1 MMMCRSRTWSSSARS
16 KLLPEIVP
24 PTAAGGSPSPALPAF
39 AELTVP
45 AEWRRLDFLSDLH
58 LSPDTPATFA
68 ALAGHLR
75 DSSAEAIF
83 LLGDIFEVWIGDDA
97 RHEDFEAACVEL
109 LHEAAQHHR
118 LFFMAGNRDF
128 LVGPDM
134 LAACGMSGLADP
146 TVLNAFGQRW
156 LLSHGDALCL
166 DDKPYQAFR
175 AQVRSP
181 AWQAEFLA
189 RPLEQRRALAR
200 QMREASTNKQA
211 GQTVYAD
218 LDPAACVQWLQAS
231 GCSDLI
237 HGHTHRPARHEL
249 AEGLRRHVLSD
260 WDFEAEIPRGDLL
273 RLRQAGL
280 RRIDLA

>member
-1 MMMCRSRTWSSSARS
+1 MAG
-16 KLLPEIVP
+16 
-24 PTAAGGSPSPALPAF
+24 AAGETTPALPEF
-39 AELTVP
+39 AELSVP

-58 LSPDTPATFA
+58 LSPDTPATLA
-68 ALAGHLR
+68 ALAAHLQET
-75 DSSAEAIF
+75 SAEAVF

-97 RHEDFEAACVEL
+97 RHQDFEASCVEL
-109 LHEAAQHHR
+109 LHAASQR
-118 LFFMAGNRDF
+118 QTLYFMAGNRDF

-134 LAACGMSGLADP
+134 LAACGMQGLADP

-181 AWQAEFLA
+181 SWQAEFLA
-189 RPLEQRRALAR
+189 RPLEQRHALAR
-200 QMREASTNKQA
+200 QMRDASKA
-211 GQTVYAD
+211 GQAELTEYAD
-218 LDPAACVQWLQAS
+218 LDPAACQHWLQAS

-249 AEGLRRHVLSD
+249 APGLRRHVLSD
-260 WDFEAEIPRGDLL
+260 WDFEDARQPRGDVL
-273 RLRQAGL
+273 RLRHAGL

>member
-1 MMMCRSRTWSSSARS
+1 VATA
-16 KLLPEIVP
+16 PAAA
-24 PTAAGGSPSPALPAF
+24 AAGAEPRPALPAF
-39 AELTVP
+39 AELNVP

-58 LSPDTPATFA
+58 LSPDTPATLA
-68 ALAGHLR
+68 ALAAHLQ

-97 RHEDFEAACVEL
+97 RHQDFEASCVEL
-109 LHEAAQHHR
+109 LHAASQHHA

-134 LAACGMSGLADP
+134 LAACGMQALADP

-175 AQVRSP
+175 AQVRGA

-200 QMREASTNKQA
+200 QMREASQA
-211 GQTVYAD
+211 GQAEMSVYAD
-218 LDPAACVQWLQAS
+218 LDSAACVQWLQAS
-231 GCSDLI
+231 NCRDLI

-249 AEGLRRHVLSD
+249 GPGLRRHVLSD
-260 WDFEAEIPRGDLL
+260 WDFEGAKPRGDLL
-273 RLRQAGL
+273 RLRHAGL
-280 RRIDLA
+280 RRIDLT